1 MSIKLK
7 LHYNLKMFFKKEK
20 GEIKNTLE
28 VSIIGGGFERYIHE
42 GEINLEK
49 HKYIFIK
56 TTKEPEKEVLAKFRI
71 KSNKK
76 TEHKILSLRIAEEDE
91 VIKIITKMVKGFI
104 YEREM
109 SDIKIVKVLPDLKN
123 GIFKFHFTA
132 EKRHNLQ
139 IFAPK
144 LAKILHVH
152 IEFVQ
157 VGARDYAREIGG
169 MGKCG
174 REICCKKFL
183 KQIPPITLEMA
194 RNQYI
199 FAAPENIT
207 GICGRLLCCLRY
219 EFAFYEEAS
228 KDFPRIGE
236 EIKTP
241 KGIGKVKEI
250 NVIKGYF
257 KVEYEDGNEEIV
269 YKEERW

>member
-1 MSIKLK
+1 MSIKFK

-20 GEIKNTLE
+20 EEVKNTLE
-28 VSIIGGGFERYIHE
+28 VSIVGGGFERYIYE
-42 GEINLEK
+42 GEISLEK
-49 HKYIFIK
+49 NEFIFIK

-76 TEHKILSLRIAEEDE
+76 TEHKILSLRIAEKNE
-91 VIKIITKMVKGFI
+91 VIRIIKDMVKEFI
-104 YEREM
+104 YEKEEN
-109 SDIKIVKVLPDLKN
+109 DIKIVKVLPDFKN
-123 GIFKFHFTA
+123 GIFKFQFTA
-132 EKRHNLQ
+132 EKRYDFK

-152 IEFVQ
+152 IEFEQ
-157 VGARDYAREIGG
+157 IGARDYAREIGG
-169 MGKCG
+169 IGKCG
-174 REICCKKFL
+174 KEICCKKFL
-183 KQIPPITLEMA
+183 KQIPSITLEMA

-199 FAAPENIT
+199 FAVPDHIT
-207 GICGRLLCCLRY
+207 GICGRLLCCLKY
-219 EFAFYEEAS
+219 EFPFYEEAS
-228 KDFPRIGE
+228 KDFPKIGE

-257 KVEYEDGNEEIV
+257 KIEYEDGSEEIV